1 MQAPVLALHTLS
13 LIHEGAIL
21 QTLGGGLDDAKVIKV
36 SQRVN
41 VKSRPNFHPFLR
53 QRRMRLDSAATASE
67 RDSSRTRSTLPRFKQ
82 SSVQGFSRVYSSS
95 IKRPLPI
102 SLTHTVMPCKMHAAP
117 VTF

>member
-21 QTLGGGLDDAKVIKV
+21 QTLGGGLDDAQVIKV

-53 QRRMRLDSAATASE
+53 QRRMRLDTAATPANATRHAHAQLFPDSNNPQYKGFLESIHPVLSAASQ
-67 RDSSRTRSTLPRFKQ
+67 F
-82 SSVQGFSRVYSSS
+82 
-95 IKRPLPI
+95 
-102 SLTHTVMPCKMHAAP
+102 H
-117 VTF
+117 